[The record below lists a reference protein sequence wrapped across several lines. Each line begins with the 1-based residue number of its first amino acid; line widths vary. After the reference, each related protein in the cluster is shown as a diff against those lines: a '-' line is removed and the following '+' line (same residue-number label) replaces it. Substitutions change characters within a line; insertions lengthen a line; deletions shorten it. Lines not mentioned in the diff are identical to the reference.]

1 MERDE
6 VRRWMSGFAITIAVI
21 SLTGALLLLYQ
32 YVLYKEEVNASA
44 KQELKALTSSAASQI
59 DSVLMDVTRSA
70 ERAASTLSQQ
80 RLAEEE
86 MLALLRETLL
96 GNSNY
101 FGGTIT
107 FRPYGYDQQKRLYS
121 AYYTRQADQEGLTFQ
136 RLDEVYDYTTSEYD
150 WYVEPMSKG
159 GRWGEPYWD
168 EAAKSHL
175 VTYSAVFYETT
186 AGEEQVPLGVV
197 TIDISMNQIKA
208 IIESL
213 DLGPSGFGALTTRE
227 GSYLYHP
234 NPEYVQ
240 NKKNIRDIAKEKND
254 SNRLIIAKDILVGK
268 GGVIDHISTTTGQA
282 SWLVYETVPVSGWSL
297 QNTFIK
303 DDLPIDIDTLRKD
316 LIRIILLSVAFL
328 IALSFLLLRAHH
340 GDKVSVWCF
349 SAACALFLISGIGLI
364 WFLALTHY
372 SANDLPGA
380 KISDKET
387 LRAVVNGYTVKSNEK
402 QLDPPRYVPTGLY
415 VETIEFQSSNN
426 LLITGR
432 VWQTYAEDYPPEMK
446 KGFSIG
452 RAKNLRITEVSR
464 TRHKEQ
470 EMIQWR
476 FQTALRVALDY
487 SRYPLEVEHLN
498 LQLLPKETERN
509 VVLVPDLDAY
519 KLLASSLL
527 PGLDREI
534 FLPGWKFSGAFF
546 VLREERHNTNFGI
559 KQNLDH
565 VVLPTLYYHIG
576 IQRVFVDAFISN
588 LTPLIIVALVL
599 FALALLSK
607 EVEIGR
613 VLSICVAVF
622 FVVVFS
628 HLAIRKDIPSGEIFY
643 LEYFFFVIY
652 FCILMVPLDAFR
664 LALNLPSRLFEY
676 KDGLIVQATYWPS
689 MLGIFFV
696 ITACKF
702 Y

>member
-1 MERDE
+1 MILRKL
-6 VRRWMSGFAITIAVI
+6 MSGVATLVLIFSFV
-21 SLTGALLLLYQ
+21 GALLLTYQ
-32 YVLYKEEVNASA
+32 YVDYKDEINTSA
-44 KQELKALTSSAASQI
+44 KNELKTLTSHATAQI
-59 DSVLMDVTRSA
+59 DTVLMGVTRSA
-70 ERAASTLSQQ
+70 EVLAGKLSQENFSETE
-80 RLAEEE
+80 LHV
-86 MLALLRETLL
+86 LLHDTLKS
-96 GNSNY
+96 NENY

-107 FRPYGYDQQKRLYS
+107 FRPYGYDKNKRLYS
-121 AYYTRQADQEGLTFQ
+121 AYYTRATDDELVFQ
-136 RLDEVYDYTTSEYD
+136 RLDKVYDYTSAEYD
-150 WYVEPMSKG
+150 WYVAPMSKG
-159 GRWGEPYWD
+159 SRWGEPYWD

-175 VTYSAVFYETT
+175 VTYSAVFYEGSSDEKQT
-186 AGEEQVPLGVV
+186 PLGVV
-197 TIDISMNQIKA
+197 TIDISMNRIQS

-234 NPEYVQ
+234 NQEYVQ
-240 NKKNIRDIAKEKND
+240 NKKNIRDVAREKGDD
-254 SNRLIIAKDILVGK
+254 SRLIIADDIIDGR
-268 GGVIDHISTTTGQA
+268 GGIIDHVSTTTGQA
-282 SWLVYETVPVSGWSL
+282 SWLIYESAPISGWSL

-303 DDLPIDIDTLRKD
+303 DDLPIDVDSLRKD
-316 LIRIILLSVAFL
+316 LIMIIVLTVAFL
-328 IALSFLLLRAHH
+328 MSISFLFLQTHY
-340 GDKVSVWCF
+340 GEKKSVWLF
-349 SAACALFLISGIGLI
+349 SAACTLCLLVGIGAI
-364 WFLALTHY
+364 WYLALTHY
-372 SANDLPGA
+372 SSNGMPGA

-387 LRAVVNGYTVKSNEK
+387 LRAVVSGYTVKSHEK
-402 QLDPPRYVPTGLY
+402 NLDPPHYVPTGIY
-415 VETIEFQSSNN
+415 VDTIEFQGAHD
-426 LLITGR
+426 LLISGR
-432 VWQTYAEDYPPEMK
+432 VWQAYAEDYPVEIK

-452 RAKNLRITEVSR
+452 RAKNLDIVKVS
-464 TRHKEQ
+464 HVKHNEQ

-476 FQTALRVALDY
+476 FQAMLRVNLDY

-498 LQLLPKETERN
+498 LQLLPTESERS

-534 FLPGWKFSGAFF
+534 FLPGWDFFSTFF
-546 VLREERHNTNFGI
+546 VLREEHHNTNFGI
-559 KQNLDH
+559 KENLDH
-565 VVLPTLYYHIG
+565 LALPTLYYHIG

-613 VLSICVAVF
+613 VLSISVAVF

-652 FCILMVPLDAFR
+652 FCILMVPLNAFR

-676 KDGLIVQATYWPS
+676 KDGLIVQAAYWPS
-689 MLGIFFV
+689 MLGIFFI

>member
-1 MERDE
+1 MILRKL
-6 VRRWMSGFAITIAVI
+6 MSGVATLVAILSFV
-21 SLTGALLLLYQ
+21 GALLLTYQ
-32 YVLYKEEVNASA
+32 YVDYKEEINTSA
-44 KQELKALTSSAASQI
+44 KNELKTLTSNATAQI
-59 DSVLMDVTRSA
+59 DAVLMDVTRSA
-70 ERAASTLSQQ
+70 EVLAGKLGQ
-80 RLAEEE
+80 RNLAETE
-86 MLALLRETLL
+86 LHVLLHETLE
-96 GNSNY
+96 SNENY
-101 FGGTIT
+101 SGGTIT
-107 FRPYGYDQQKRLYS
+107 FRPYGYDKNKRLYS
-121 AYYTRQADQEGLTFQ
+121 AYYTRAADGELVFQ
-136 RLDEVYDYTTSEYD
+136 RLDKVYDYTTAEYD
-150 WYVEPMSKG
+150 WYVAPMSKG
-159 GRWGEPYWD
+159 SRWGEPYWD

-175 VTYSAVFYETT
+175 VTYSAVFYEVSSDEKQT
-186 AGEEQVPLGVV
+186 PLGVV
-197 TIDISMNQIKA
+197 TIDISMNRIQS

-234 NPEYVQ
+234 NQEYVQ
-240 NKKNIRDIAKEKND
+240 NKKNIRDVAREKGDD
-254 SNRLIIAKDILVGK
+254 SRLIIADDIIEGR
-268 GGVIDHISTTTGQA
+268 GGIIDHVSTTTGQA
-282 SWLVYETVPVSGWSL
+282 SWLIYESAPISGWSL

-303 DDLPIDIDTLRKD
+303 DDLPIDVDSLRKD
-316 LIRIILLSVAFL
+316 LIMIILLASVFL
-328 IALSFLLLRAHH
+328 MSIAFLLLRTYY
-340 GDKVSVWCF
+340 GEKTSVWLF
-349 SAACALFLISGIGLI
+349 SAICTLCLLGGIGAI
-364 WFLALTHY
+364 WYLALTHY
-372 SANDLPGA
+372 SSNGMPGA

-387 LRAVVNGYTVKSNEK
+387 LRAVISGYTAKSDEK
-402 QLDPPRYVPTGLY
+402 NLDPPHYVPTGIY
-415 VETIEFQSSNN
+415 VDTIEFQGAHD
-426 LLITGR
+426 LLISGR
-432 VWQTYAEDYPPEMK
+432 IWQSYADDYPVEMK

-452 RAKNLRITEVSR
+452 RAKNLDIVKVSH
-464 TRHKEQ
+464 TKHDEQ

-476 FQTALRVALDY
+476 FQTVLRVNLDY

-498 LQLLPKETERN
+498 LQLLPAESERN

-534 FLPGWKFSGAFF
+534 FLPGWGFFSTFF
-546 VLREERHNTNFGI
+546 VLREEHHNANFGI
-559 KQNLDH
+559 KENLDH
-565 VVLPTLYYHIG
+565 LALPTLYYHIG

-613 VLSICVAVF
+613 VLSISVAVF

-652 FCILMVPLDAFR
+652 FCILMVPLNAFR

-676 KDGLIVQATYWPS
+676 KDGLIVQAAYWPS
-689 MLGIFFV
+689 MLGIFFI